1 MNEKNIMTQTE
12 KNEETKINRLMLFFA
27 LAAIAVVALL
37 LINKNVPLYYREA
50 AVILHVIPWLKIVSV
65 IALAVS
71 AFFWFINRKKSAG
84 DDVVRIFSNT
94 TWMALSAML
103 VAIAF
108 SYEYFRIPGAVTI
121 IIAFLV
127 LAFIESIYSKDF
139 FAYSVYTCI
148 GAVLLYV
155 CGKTNTVSVFK
166 NILKYGIKA
175 LAIVIPVLVIV
186 IGAMLIKNGG
196 KIGKLSLLKPGYKL
210 YPFFIT
216 SAVILASAVL
226 SFIFS
231 SLMIYAIIAVFA
243 VYLIMA
249 IVYTVK
255 MM

>member
-27 LAAIAVVALL
+27 LAAVAVVALL
-37 LINKNVPLYYREA
+37 LVNKNVPLYYREA

-65 IALAVS
+65 IALVVS
-71 AFFWFINRKKSAG
+71 AVFWFVSKKKNAEEANI
-84 DDVVRIFSNT
+84 RIFSNA
-94 TWMALSAML
+94 TWLALSAML

-108 SYEYFRIPGAVTI
+108 SYEYFQIPGAVTV

-148 GAVLLYV
+148 GAILLYV
-155 CGKTNTVSVFK
+155 CGRSNTVSLFK
-166 NILKYGIKA
+166 NVLKYGIKA

-186 IGAMLIKNGG
+186 LGVMLIKNGG
-196 KIGKLSLLKPGYKL
+196 KIGNLSLLKPGYKL
-210 YPFFIT
+210 YPFFVT

-243 VYLIMA
+243 VYLIIA